1 MCTHCALV
9 QDLFCL
15 REELFLYHETLP
27 LKPSLVVANK
37 MDLPEA
43 GPWLS
48 KFRRRHR
55 GVDVA
60 EISCA
65 TGDGLDALKR
75 ELFRR
80 AGRPRKVESA
90 LAPAAR

>member
-1 MCTHCALV
+1 
-9 QDLFCL
+9 
-15 REELFLYHETLP
+15 
-27 LKPSLVVANK
+27 

-60 EISCA
+60 EISCT

-90 LAPAAR
+90 LAAAAR